1 MKGSAGLVT
10 IFNRGRKNGRGNQCS
25 CRRVAVAGGLWH
37 IILKMQ
43 STLHWCVRPRGFWSS
58 YSSVMC
64 HSSLVF
70 MSVPFLLWLA
80 LAFAIE
86 RIAAGIGN
94 AKSSQ

>member
-10 IFNRGRKNGRGNQCS
+10 IFSRGKKNGRGNHCC
-25 CRRVAVAGGLWH
+25 CRRVAVRVGPRH
-37 IILKMQ
+37 IIYRMQ

-58 YSSVMC
+58 YSSVRC

-80 LAFAIE
+80 LAFAID
-86 RIAAGIGN
+86 RTAAGIGN

>member
-1 MKGSAGLVT
+1 MKRSAGLVT
-10 IFNRGRKNGRGNQCS
+10 IANRGRKNGRGNHCS
-25 CRRVAVAGGLWH
+25 CRRVAVRVGLWH
-37 IILKMQ
+37 IIHKMQ

-58 YSSVMC
+58 YSSVRC

-70 MSVPFLLWLA
+70 MSVPFSLWLA

-86 RIAAGIGN
+86 RTAAGIGK